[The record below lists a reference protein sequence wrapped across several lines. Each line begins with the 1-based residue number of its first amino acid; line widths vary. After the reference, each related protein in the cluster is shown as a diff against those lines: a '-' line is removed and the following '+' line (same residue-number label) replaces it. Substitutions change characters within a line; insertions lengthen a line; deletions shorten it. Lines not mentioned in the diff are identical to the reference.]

1 MIQYDVRP
9 CKRTRYEY
17 DEMTG
22 DIIVMYG
29 RVLDPGRTCALTHAV
44 LTTVAHAHTHT
55 HTHNGTGKKTR
66 NRCSARNT
74 SLTHCFKAYSIAK

>member
-55 HTHNGTGKKTR
+55 HTMAQEKKLGIVVPPATR
-66 NRCSARNT
+66 V
-74 SLTHCFKAYSIAK
+74 